1 MWSENNNKA
10 QVDNKCT
17 EVELEIIK
25 MTNVTRDIRI
35 VIENILEAK
44 DLDKRVDE
52 ELLENF
58 SIELRSI
65 LENLR
70 FFSTNKTQLHSLK
83 VSEKIQ

>member
-1 MWSENNNKA
+1 MNLSA
-10 QVDNKCT
+10 SKCT

-35 VIENILEAK
+35 VIENVLDAK
-44 DLDKRVDE
+44 DLEKRVDE

-58 SIELRSI
+58 SAELRSI

-70 FFSTNKTQLHSLK
+70 FFPTNKAKLRSLK
-83 VSEKIQ
+83 VSEKIT